1 MLHCG
6 LSVNLKQASLE
17 LKFRA
22 TFLVID
28 TTNLKISKLP
38 YQPHAHRGF
47 A

>member
-6 LSVNLKQASLE
+6 LSMNLKQASLE

-28 TTNLKISKLP
+28 IANLKISKLP
-38 YQPHAHRGF
+38 NAAHAHRGF